1 MKRIAGILA
10 VTLAL
15 LALTACPTPSGF
27 ELPTTS
33 DQTAPGQPNSNYTIR
48 VMDSIGGSAL
58 VGATVLVTESGARV
72 ASGKSKADGTF
83 SFYFDP
89 AKTYTITASKGDYAS
104 SRAQGIT
111 DATKDSVVLYCH
123 KLGMVSFGASAPTI
137 DSVEYSTDGINFSP
151 LTAGFNANQADLTLR
166 VTASSTS
173 AIEPTAWSGFG
184 MAACVDRMPT
194 SYTDSYETATA
205 PNGGYTTPAGSTTTT
220 AEWDMSGAQWPSG
233 DHVLYIVAYDVANNR
248 VETRY
253 AITSDRVGIGA
264 DIRAEVPSSFQV
276 RTDVTPLSRNT
287 FSTDPMAAGIYDGE
301 AISYRAY
308 ITFSMLDS
316 AQDPVRIHG
325 YRVLRSTDGATYR
338 ATGTIQFGY
347 SNDGNGSYT
356 YFDTDPDLEIG
367 KDYWYK
373 VVCFNDSYDSAESEA
388 IQTTYLPP
396 HSAALSYPANYAT
409 SSTVS
414 PDFKFVISD
423 PSIISA
429 QLADTYHIQLAIKQ
443 KDGPAMYRLSLAY
456 DIAGNYGDPG
466 TILLTNATSGNPS
479 AIGTEE
485 LLSYDNGVFTIH
497 TAAFE
502 VALDPG
508 ITYEWNIFGQGYA
521 TSGGPTAAHFRKYNN
536 DDPSG
541 TYSFARSLA
550 DEPNHG
556 YDTSNGWFTLTVA
569 SDAE

>member
-10 VTLAL
+10 VALAL

-33 DQTAPGQPNSNYTIR
+33 DQTAPGQPNSNYTVR

-58 VGATVLVTESGARV
+58 AGATVSVTESGARV
-72 ASGKSKADGTF
+72 ASGKSKSDGTF

-89 AKTYTITASKGDYAS
+89 AKTYTITASKDDYAS

-111 DATKDSVVLYCH
+111 DATKDGLALYCH
-123 KLGMVSFGASAPTI
+123 KLGMVSFGAAAPTI
-137 DSVEYSTDGINFSP
+137 DSVEYSTDGGTTYAP
-151 LTAGFNANQADLTLR
+151 LTAGFNANQAALILR

-194 SYTDSYETATA
+194 SYTDNYETIAA
-205 PNGGYTTPAGSTTTT
+205 PNDYTTPAGSTTTT
-220 AEWDMSGAQWPSG
+220 ARWIMSGAEWPAG

-253 AITSDRVGIGA
+253 AITSDFVGTGA
-264 DIRAEVPSSFQV
+264 DISSEAPSAFKV

-316 AQDPVRIHG
+316 AQDPVPIHG
-325 YRVLRSTDGATYR
+325 YRVLRSTDGLTYR
-338 ATGTIQFGY
+338 VTGTIQFGY
-347 SNDGNGSYT
+347 SNNAGSFT

-373 VVCFNDSYDSAESEA
+373 IVCFNDTSSTAESEA

-414 PDFKFVISD
+414 PDFMFVISD
-423 PSIISA
+423 PSIISG

-456 DIAGNYGDPG
+456 DIAGIYGDPG
-466 TILLTNATSGNPS
+466 TILMTNATTGNPS
-479 AIGTEE
+479 AYGSED
-485 LLSYDNGVFTIH
+485 LLSYDDGVFTFH
-497 TAAFE
+497 TAAFG

-508 ITYEWNIFGQGYA
+508 VTYEWNVFGQGYA
-521 TSGGPTAAHFRKYNN
+521 TSDGPTAANFRKYNN

-556 YDTSNGWFTLTVA
+556 YDTSNGWFTLSVA
-569 SDAE
+569 PDAE